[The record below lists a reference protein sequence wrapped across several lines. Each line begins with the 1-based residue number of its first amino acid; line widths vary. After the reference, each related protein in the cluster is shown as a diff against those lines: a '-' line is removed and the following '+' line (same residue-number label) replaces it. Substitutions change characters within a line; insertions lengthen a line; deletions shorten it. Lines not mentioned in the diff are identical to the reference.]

1 MYGLKRCSYC
11 RLPYA
16 FLKTTPAIH
25 CITSSFTH
33 SLQARG
39 LNPRPSC
46 CEATVLLHRCVAVM
60 TSYEPLYFV
69 SLWNLWC
76 LFLNKGAKFML
87 IFLSI
92 FCPLHAFS
100 HEGIEQGTN
109 WPVKDQRKS
118 SSAHKGPF
126 GHLLTGEGSST
137 AVMTVP
143 QAPPGLTKPH
153 DAEKSLSGTR
163 GCSVCKF
170 PEGSPGKDKSLLLS
184 VCVTLE
190 HYFAVMLWL

>member
-1 MYGLKRCSYC
+1 MYKNVQWLAVTPPKRNGFHFQLSIKTQRTLTLNRAVWWLYIFLICMGWKGVRIADSLMHSLKQHLQSTVSP
-11 RLPYA
+11 L
-16 FLKTTPAIH
+16 
-25 CITSSFTH
+25 H

-76 LFLNKGAKFML
+76 LFLNKGAKFVL

-100 HEGIEQGTN
+100 HEGIEQGTI

-143 QAPPGLTKPH
+143 QAPPG
-153 DAEKSLSGTR
+153 STR
-163 GCSVCKF
+163 LF
-170 PEGSPGKDKSLLLS
+170 RL
-184 VCVTLE
+184 
-190 HYFAVMLWL
+190 